1 MKVQVET
8 LDSVRRKVEVL
19 LPVETVDEIR
29 ETIYE
34 EVKKHAKIKGFRP
47 GKVPKAII
55 TQHYKDY
62 IDEEVKKKMVEN
74 TMFDA
79 LLEAKVEPIMEPHV
93 DFLEKE
99 GEHGYVLECEVLP
112 EIELP
117 EYKGIAIEVE
127 PVKVTDEDV
136 DKRIEG
142 MQQMHAEIIAKEPDA
157 VAEQNDFVI
166 IKYQGYLNGQPV
178 KEVVAESYP
187 VELGNATLM
196 PEFENGLIG
205 MKANE
210 EKDIEIAFPEDYPDK
225 SIASKTL
232 VFNVTM
238 KEVKQKRL
246 PEINDEFAKDVSYE
260 NMDALKQ
267 GVKGELTKEKEGV
280 RDRETT
286 QKIMETLLKDM
297 TVPVPKRLLDKRME
311 AMLEEAMSRYQ
322 PDKFAAEEMQSIKLR
337 MREEFGKRAEDRLRA
352 EIVLARIAEK
362 EGIKADANDVE
373 ERIKKIAEDAKKTYN
388 EIRSVYEQYNLI
400 GGLKSAII
408 EEKTVSLLRDNA
420 VIKEKA

>member
-8 LDSVRRKVEVL
+8 LDSVRKKVEVL

-34 EVKKHAKIKGFRP
+34 EVKRHAKIKGFRP
-47 GKVPKAII
+47 GKIPKAII
-55 TQHYKDY
+55 TQYYKDY

-74 TMFDA
+74 TMYEA
-79 LLEAKVEPIMEPHV
+79 LLEAKVEPVMEPHV
-93 DFLEKE
+93 DFLEKK
-99 GEHGYVLECEVLP
+99 GEQGYALECEVLP

-117 EYKGIAIEVE
+117 EYKGIEVEVE
-127 PVKVTDEDV
+127 PVNATNEDV
-136 DKRIEG
+136 DRRIEG

-157 VAEQNDFVI
+157 AADKGDFVI
-166 IKYQGYLNGQPV
+166 IKYQGYHDGQPV
-178 KEVVAESYP
+178 KEVAAESYP
-187 VELGNATLM
+187 VELGNAMLM
-196 PEFENGLIG
+196 PEFEKGLIG

-210 EKDIEIAFPEDYPDK
+210 ERDIELTFPEDYPDK

-232 VFNVTM
+232 VFKVTM

-246 PEINDEFAKDVSYE
+246 PEVNDEFAKDVSYE
-260 NMDALKQ
+260 NVEALKQ
-267 GVKGELTKEKEGV
+267 GVKGELIKEKEAA

-286 QKIMETLLKDM
+286 QKIMDALLRDM
-297 TVPVPKRLLDKRME
+297 TVPVPKRLLDKRLE
-311 AMLEEAMSRYQ
+311 GMLEEAMSRYQ
-322 PDKFAAEEMQSIKLR
+322 PGQFTAEEMQSIKLR

-362 EGIKADANDVE
+362 EGIKADNSDVE

-408 EEKTVSLLRDNA
+408 EEKAVSLLRDNA

>member
-142 MQQMHAEIIAKEPDA
+142 MQQMHAEIVAKEPDA
-157 VAEQNDFVI
+157 VAGKDDFVV

-232 VFNVTM
+232 VFKVTM

>member
-8 LDSVRRKVEVL
+8 LDSVRKKVEVL

-34 EVKKHAKIKGFRP
+34 EVKKNAKIKGFRP
-47 GKVPKAII
+47 GKIPKTII
-55 TQHYKDY
+55 TQYYKDY

-117 EYKGIAIEVE
+117 EYKGIEVE
-127 PVKVTDEDV
+127 VETVKVTDEDV

-142 MQQMHAEIIAKEPDA
+142 LQQMHAEIIAKEPDA
-157 VAEQNDFVI
+157 AAEQNDFVI
-166 IKYQGYLNGQPV
+166 IKYQGYHNGEPV

-187 VELGNATLM
+187 VELGNAMLM
-196 PEFENGLIG
+196 PEFEKGLIG

-210 EKDIEIAFPEDYPDK
+210 EKDIELVFPEDYPDK

-232 VFNVTM
+232 IFKVTM
-238 KEVKQKRL
+238 KDVKQKRL
-246 PEINDEFAKDVSYE
+246 PQINDEFAKDVSYE
-260 NMDALKQ
+260 NMDALKE
-267 GVKGELTKEKEGV
+267 GVKGELIKEKEGV
-280 RDRETT
+280 RDREIT

-297 TVPVPKRLLDKRME
+297 TVPVPKRLLEKRLQG
-311 AMLEEAMSRYQ
+311 MLEEAMSRYQ
-322 PDKFAAEEMQSIKLR
+322 TGKFTAEEKQSIETR
-337 MREEFGKRAEDRLRA
+337 MRAEFGKKAEDRLRA
-352 EIVLARIAEK
+352 EIVLARVAEK
-362 EGIKADANDVE
+362 EGIKADASDVE
-373 ERIKKIAEDAKKTYN
+373 DRIKMIAEDAKKTYN

-408 EEKTVSLLRDNA
+408 EEKAVNLLRDNA
-420 VIKEKA
+420 VIKEKS

>member
-8 LDSVRRKVEVL
+8 LDSVRKKVEVL

-34 EVKKHAKIKGFRP
+34 EVKKHTKIKGFRP
-47 GKVPKAII
+47 GKIPKAII
-55 TQHYKDY
+55 TQYYKDY

-74 TMFDA
+74 TMFLA
-79 LLEAKVEPIMEPHV
+79 LQEANVEPVTEPHV

-99 GEHGYVLECEVLP
+99 GEQGYVLECEVLP

-117 EYKGIAIEVE
+117 EYKGIEIEVE

-142 MQQMHAEIIAKEPDA
+142 LQQMHAEIIAKDDNA
-157 VAEQNDFVI
+157 AAGQGDFVI
-166 IKYQGYLNGQPV
+166 IKYQGYHNGQPV
-178 KEVVAESYP
+178 KEVTAESYP
-187 VELGNATLM
+187 VELGNAMLM
-196 PEFENGLIG
+196 PEFENGLVG

-210 EKDIEIAFPEDYPDK
+210 EKEIKLTFPEDYPDK
-225 SIASKTL
+225 NIASKTL
-232 VFNVTM
+232 IFKVTM

-246 PEINDEFAKDVSYE
+246 PQINDEFAKDLSYE
-260 NMDALKQ
+260 NIDALKQ

-297 TVPVPKRLLDKRME
+297 TVPVPKRLLDKRLE
-311 AMLEEAMSRYQ
+311 GMLEEAMSRYQ
-322 PDKFAAEEMQSIKLR
+322 PGKLSAEEMQSIETR
-337 MREEFGKRAEDRLRA
+337 MRAEFGQRAEDRLRA
-352 EIVLARIAEK
+352 EIVLARIAER
-362 EGIKADANDVE
+362 EGIKADDSDVE
-373 ERIKKIAEDAKKTYN
+373 ERIKKIAQDANKTYN
-388 EIRSVYEQYNLI
+388 EIRNVYEQYNLV

-408 EEKTVSLLRDNA
+408 EERAVNLLRDNA
-420 VIKEKA
+420 VIKEKS

>member
-8 LDSVRRKVEVL
+8 LDSVRKKVEVL

-79 LLEAKVEPIMEPHV
+79 LLEAKVEPVMEPHV

-99 GEHGYVLECEVLP
+99 GEQGYVLECEVLP

-117 EYKGIAIEVE
+117 EYKGIEVEVE

-142 MQQMHAEIIAKEPDA
+142 LQQMHAEIIAKEPDA
-157 VAEQNDFVI
+157 AAEQNDFVI

-187 VELGNATLM
+187 VELGNAMLM
-196 PEFENGLIG
+196 PEFEKGLIG

-210 EKDIEIAFPEDYPDK
+210 EKDVEIAFPEDYPDK

-232 VFNVTM
+232 IFKVTM

-246 PEINDEFAKDVSYE
+246 PQINDEFAKDVSYE

-267 GVKGELTKEKEGV
+267 GMKDELTKEKEGV

-297 TVPVPKRLLDKRME
+297 TVPVPKGLLDKRLQG
-311 AMLEEAMSRYQ
+311 MLEEAMSRYQ
-322 PDKFAAEEMQSIKLR
+322 PGKFTAEEMQSIETKNER
-337 MREEFGKRAEDRLRA
+337 GIREKGRR
-352 EIVLARIAEK
+352 
-362 EGIKADANDVE
+362 
-373 ERIKKIAEDAKKTYN
+373 
-388 EIRSVYEQYNLI
+388 
-400 GGLKSAII
+400 
-408 EEKTVSLLRDNA
+408 
-420 VIKEKA
+420 

>member
-8 LDSVRRKVEVL
+8 LDSVRKKVEVL
-19 LPVETVDEIR
+19 LPVEIVEEIR

-34 EVKKHAKIKGFRP
+34 EVKKNAKIKGFRP
-47 GKVPKAII
+47 GKIPKTII
-55 TQHYKDY
+55 TQYYKDY

-117 EYKGIAIEVE
+117 EYKGIEVE
-127 PVKVTDEDV
+127 VETVKVTDEDV

-142 MQQMHAEIIAKEPDA
+142 LQQMHAEIIAKEPDA
-157 VAEQNDFVI
+157 AAEQNDFVI
-166 IKYQGYLNGQPV
+166 IKYQGYHNGEPV

-187 VELGNATLM
+187 VELGNAMLM
-196 PEFENGLIG
+196 PEFEKGLIG

-210 EKDIEIAFPEDYPDK
+210 EKDIELVFPEDYPDK

-232 VFNVTM
+232 IFKVTM
-238 KEVKQKRL
+238 KDVKQKRL
-246 PEINDEFAKDVSYE
+246 PQINDEFAKDVSYE
-260 NMDALKQ
+260 NMDALKE
-267 GVKGELTKEKEGV
+267 GVKGELIKEKEGV
-280 RDRETT
+280 RDREIT

-297 TVPVPKRLLDKRME
+297 TVPVPKRLLDKRLQGMI
-311 AMLEEAMSRYQ
+311 EEAMSRYQ
-322 PDKFAAEEMQSIKLR
+322 TGKFTAEEKQSIETR
-337 MREEFGKRAEDRLRA
+337 MRAEFGKKAEDRLRA
-352 EIVLARIAEK
+352 EIVLARVAEK
-362 EGIKADANDVE
+362 EGIKADASDVE
-373 ERIKKIAEDAKKTYN
+373 DRIKMIAEDAKKTYN

-408 EEKTVSLLRDNA
+408 EEKAVNLLRDNA
-420 VIKEKA
+420 VIKEKS

>member
-8 LDSVRRKVEVL
+8 LDSVRKKVEVL
-19 LPVETVDEIR
+19 LPVETVEEIR

-34 EVKKHAKIKGFRP
+34 EVKKNAKIKGFRP
-47 GKVPKAII
+47 GKIPKTII
-55 TQHYKDY
+55 TQYYKDY

-117 EYKGIAIEVE
+117 EYKGIEVE
-127 PVKVTDEDV
+127 VETVKVTDEDV

-142 MQQMHAEIIAKEPDA
+142 LQQMHAEIIAKEPDA
-157 VAEQNDFVI
+157 AAEQNDFVI
-166 IKYQGYLNGQPV
+166 IKYQGYHNGEPV

-187 VELGNATLM
+187 VELGNAMLM
-196 PEFENGLIG
+196 PEFEKGLIG

-210 EKDIEIAFPEDYPDK
+210 EKDIELVFPEDYPDK

-232 VFNVTM
+232 IFKVTM
-238 KEVKQKRL
+238 KDVKQKRL
-246 PEINDEFAKDVSYE
+246 PQINDEFAKDVSYE

-280 RDRETT
+280 RDREIT

-297 TVPVPKRLLDKRME
+297 TVPVPKRLLDKRLQG
-311 AMLEEAMSRYQ
+311 MLEEAMSRYQ
-322 PDKFAAEEMQSIKLR
+322 TGKFTAEEKQSIETR
-337 MREEFGKRAEDRLRA
+337 MRAEFGKRAEDRLRA
-352 EIVLARIAEK
+352 EIVLARVAEK
-362 EGIKADANDVE
+362 EGINADASDVE
-373 ERIKKIAEDAKKTYN
+373 DRIKTIAEDAKKTYN
-388 EIRSVYEQYNLI
+388 EIRSVYEQYNLM

-408 EEKTVSLLRDNA
+408 EEKAVNLLRDNA
-420 VIKEKA
+420 VIKEKS

>member
-47 GKVPKAII
+47 GKIPKTII
-55 TQHYKDY
+55 TQYYKDY

-74 TMFDA
+74 TMYEA

-112 EIELP
+112 DIELP
-117 EYKGIAIEVE
+117 EYKGITVEVE
-127 PVKVTDEDV
+127 PVNVTDEDV

-142 MQQMHAEIIAKEPDA
+142 LQQMHAEIVAKEPDA
-157 VAEQNDFVI
+157 VAEQNDFVV
-166 IKYQGYLNGQPV
+166 IKYQGYLDGQPV

-187 VELGNATLM
+187 VELGKAMLM
-196 PEFENGLIG
+196 PEFESGLVG

-210 EKDIEIAFPEDYPDK
+210 EKDIEITFPEDYPDK

-232 VFNVTM
+232 VFKVTM

-267 GVKGELTKEKEGV
+267 GMKNELTKEKEGV
-280 RDRETT
+280 RERETT

-297 TVPVPKRLLDKRME
+297 TVPIPQRLLDKRME

-322 PDKFAAEEMQSIKLR
+322 PDKFSAEEMQSIKLR

-373 ERIKKIAEDAKKTYN
+373 ERIKKIAEDANKTYN
-388 EIRSVYEQYNLI
+388 EIRSIYEQYNLI

-408 EEKTVSLLRDNA
+408 EEKAVNLLRDNA
-420 VIKEKA
+420 VIKEKS

>member
-8 LDSVRRKVEVL
+8 LDGVRKKVEVL
-19 LPVETVDEIR
+19 LPVEIIDEIR
-29 ETIYE
+29 EAIYE
-34 EVKKHAKIKGFRP
+34 EVKKSAKIKGFRP
-47 GKVPKAII
+47 GKTPKSII
-55 TQHYKDY
+55 TQYYKEY

-74 TMFDA
+74 TMFEA
-79 LLEAKVEPIMEPHV
+79 LQEAKVEPVMEPHV

-117 EYKGIAIEVE
+117 EYKGIEIEVE

-142 MQQMHAEIIAKEPDA
+142 LQQMHAEIIAKEPD
-157 VAEQNDFVI
+157 VAADKGDFVI
-166 IKYQGYLNGQPV
+166 IKYQGYHNGQPV
-178 KEVVAESYP
+178 KEVVADSYP
-187 VELGNATLM
+187 VELGNAILM
-196 PEFENGLIG
+196 PEFEAGLIG
-205 MKANE
+205 MKANDE
-210 EKDIEIAFPEDYPDK
+210 RDVELTFPEDYPDK

-232 VFNVTM
+232 IFKVTM

-246 PEINDEFAKDVSYE
+246 PQVNDEFAKDLSYE

-267 GVKGELTKEKEGV
+267 GVKDELTKEKEGV
-280 RDRETT
+280 RERETT

-297 TVPVPKRLLDKRME
+297 AVPVPKGLLEKRLQG
-311 AMLEEAMSRYQ
+311 MLEEALSRYQ
-322 PDKFAAEEMQSIKLR
+322 PGKFTAEEMQSIETR
-337 MREEFGKRAEDRLRA
+337 MRVEFGQRAEDRLRA
-352 EIVLARIAEK
+352 EIVLARIAER
-362 EGIKADANDVE
+362 ELISADAGEVE

-388 EIRSVYEQYNLI
+388 EIRTIYEQYNLI

-408 EEKTVSLLRDNA
+408 EEKAVNLLRDNA

>member
-142 MQQMHAEIIAKEPDA
+142 MQQMHAEIVAKEPDA
-157 VAEQNDFVI
+157 VAGKDDFVV

>member
-8 LDSVRRKVEVL
+8 LDSVRKKVEVL

-47 GKVPKAII
+47 GKVPKTII

-74 TMFDA
+74 TMYEA
-79 LLEAKVEPIMEPHV
+79 LQEAKVEPIMEPHV

-99 GEHGYVLECEVLP
+99 GEQGYVLECEVLP

-117 EYKGIAIEVE
+117 EYKGIAVEVE
-127 PVKVTDEDV
+127 PVNVTDEDV
-136 DKRIEG
+136 EKRIEG
-142 MQQMHAEIIAKEPDA
+142 LQQMHAEIIAKEPDA
-157 VAEQNDFVI
+157 AADKGDFVI
-166 IKYQGYLNGQPV
+166 IKYQGYHDGQPV
-178 KEVVAESYP
+178 KEVAAESYP
-187 VELGNATLM
+187 VELGNAMLM
-196 PEFENGLIG
+196 PEFEKGLMG
-205 MKANE
+205 MKVNE
-210 EKDIEIAFPEDYPDK
+210 ERDVELAFPEDYPDK

-232 VFNVTM
+232 IFKVTM

-246 PEINDEFAKDVSYE
+246 PQINDEFAKDVSYE
-260 NMDALKQ
+260 NIEALKQ
-267 GVKGELTKEKEGV
+267 GVKGELIKEKEGA

-286 QKIMETLLKDM
+286 QKIMDALLKDM
-297 TVPVPKRLLDKRME
+297 TVPVPKRLLDKRLQG
-311 AMLEEAMSRYQ
+311 MLEEAMSRYQ
-322 PDKFAAEEMQSIKLR
+322 PGQLTVEEMQSIRLR
-337 MREEFGKRAEDRLRA
+337 MRDEFGKRAEDRLRA

-362 EGIKADANDVE
+362 EGIKAENSDVE

-408 EEKTVSLLRDNA
+408 EEKAVGLLRDNA
-420 VIKEKA
+420 VIKEKT

>member
-8 LDSVRRKVEVL
+8 LDGVRKKVEVL
-19 LPVETVDEIR
+19 LPVETVDGIR
-29 ETIYE
+29 EAIYE
-34 EVKKHAKIKGFRP
+34 EVKKSAKIKGFRP
-47 GKVPKAII
+47 GKIPKSII
-55 TQHYKDY
+55 TQYYKEY

-74 TMFDA
+74 TMFEA
-79 LLEAKVEPIMEPHV
+79 LQEAKVEPVMEPHV

-99 GEHGYVLECEVLP
+99 GEQGYVLECEVLP

-117 EYKGIAIEVE
+117 EYKGIEIEVE

-142 MQQMHAEIIAKEPDA
+142 LQQMHAEIIAKEPD
-157 VAEQNDFVI
+157 VAADKGDFVI
-166 IKYQGYLNGQPV
+166 IKYQGYHNGQPV
-178 KEVVAESYP
+178 KEVVADSYP
-187 VELGNATLM
+187 VELGNAMLM
-196 PEFENGLIG
+196 PEFEAGLIG
-205 MKANE
+205 MKADDE
-210 EKDIEIAFPEDYPDK
+210 RDVELTFPEDYPDK

-232 VFNVTM
+232 IFKVTM

-246 PEINDEFAKDVSYE
+246 PQVNDEFAKDLSYE

-267 GVKGELTKEKEGV
+267 GVKDELTKEKEGV

-297 TVPVPKRLLDKRME
+297 TVPVPKGLLEKRLQG
-311 AMLEEAMSRYQ
+311 MLEEAMSRYQ
-322 PDKFAAEEMQSIKLR
+322 PGKFTAEEMQSIETR
-337 MREEFGKRAEDRLRA
+337 MRAEFGQRAEDRLRA
-352 EIVLARIAEK
+352 EIVLARIAER
-362 EGIKADANDVE
+362 ELISADAAEVE

-388 EIRSVYEQYNLI
+388 EIRSIYEQYNLI

-408 EEKTVSLLRDNA
+408 EEKAVNLLRDNA

>member
-8 LDSVRRKVEVL
+8 LDSVRKKVEVL
-19 LPVETVDEIR
+19 LPVETIDEIR

-79 LLEAKVEPIMEPHV
+79 LLEAKVEPVMEPHV

-99 GEHGYVLECEVLP
+99 GEQGYVLECEVLP

-117 EYKGIAIEVE
+117 EYKGIEVEVE
-127 PVKVTDEDV
+127 PVKVTDVDV
-136 DKRIEG
+136 DKRIDG
-142 MQQMHAEIIAKEPDA
+142 LQQMHAEIIAKEPDA
-157 VAEQNDFVI
+157 AAEQNDFVI
-166 IKYQGYLNGQPV
+166 IKYQGYHNGEPV

-187 VELGNATLM
+187 VELGNA
-196 PEFENGLIG
+196 PEFEKGLIG

-210 EKDIEIAFPEDYPDK
+210 EKDIELAFPEDYPDK

-232 VFNVTM
+232 IFKVTM

-246 PEINDEFAKDVSYE
+246 PQINDEFAKDVSYE

-297 TVPVPKRLLDKRME
+297 TVPVPKRLLDKRLKG
-311 AMLEEAMSRYQ
+311 MLEEAMSRYQ
-322 PDKFAAEEMQSIKLR
+322 PGKFTAEEMQSIETR

-352 EIVLARIAEK
+352 EIVLTRIAEK
-362 EGIKADANDVE
+362 EGIKADAGDVE
-373 ERIKKIAEDAKKTYN
+373 ERIKTIAEDAKKTYN
-388 EIRSVYEQYNLI
+388 EIKSVYEQYNLM

-408 EEKTVSLLRDNA
+408 EEKAVNLLRDNA
-420 VIKEKA
+420 VIKEKT

>member
-47 GKVPKAII
+47 GKVPRAII

-74 TMFDA
+74 TMYEA

-99 GEHGYVLECEVLP
+99 GEEGYVLECEVLP

-117 EYKGIAIEVE
+117 EYKGIEIEVE
-127 PVKVTDEDV
+127 PVNVTDEDV

-142 MQQMHAEIIAKEPDA
+142 LQQMHAEIIAKEPDA
-157 VAEQNDFVI
+157 VAEQKDFVV
-166 IKYQGYLNGQPV
+166 IKYQGYLDGQPV

-187 VELGNATLM
+187 VELGNAMLM
-196 PEFENGLIG
+196 PEFEAGLVG

-210 EKDIEIAFPEDYPDK
+210 EKDIEITFPEDYPDK

-232 VFNVTM
+232 VFKVTM

-267 GVKGELTKEKEGV
+267 GMKNELTKEKEGV
-280 RDRETT
+280 RERETT

-297 TVPVPKRLLDKRME
+297 TVPIPQRLLDKRME

-322 PDKFAAEEMQSIKLR
+322 PDKFTAEEMQSIKLR

-388 EIRSVYEQYNLI
+388 EIKSVYEQYNLI

-408 EEKTVSLLRDNA
+408 EEKAVSLLRDNA

>member
-8 LDSVRRKVEVL
+8 LDGVRKKVEVL

-79 LLEAKVEPIMEPHV
+79 LLEAKVEPVMEPHV

-99 GEHGYVLECEVLP
+99 GEQGYVLECEVLP

-117 EYKGIAIEVE
+117 EYKGIAVEVE

-142 MQQMHAEIIAKEPDA
+142 LQQMHAEIIAKEPDA
-157 VAEQNDFVI
+157 VAEKNDFVI

-205 MKANE
+205 MKVNE
-210 EKDIEIAFPEDYPDK
+210 EKDVEIAFPEDYPDK

-232 VFNVTM
+232 IFKVTM

-246 PEINDEFAKDVSYE
+246 PQVNDEFAKDVSYE

-267 GVKGELTKEKEGV
+267 GMKDELTKEKEGV

-286 QKIMETLLKDM
+286 QKIMDALLKDM
-297 TVPVPKRLLDKRME
+297 TVPVPKGLLDKRLQGMI
-311 AMLEEAMSRYQ
+311 EETMSRYQ
-322 PDKFAAEEMQSIKLR
+322 PGKFTAEEMHSIEGR

-362 EGIKADANDVE
+362 EGIKADDSDVE

-388 EIRSVYEQYNLI
+388 EIRNVYEQYNLI

-408 EEKTVSLLRDNA
+408 EEKAVNLLRDSA
-420 VIKEKA
+420 VIKEKS

>member
-142 MQQMHAEIIAKEPDA
+142 MQQMHAEIVAKEPDA
-157 VAEQNDFVI
+157 VAGKDDFVV

-297 TVPVPKRLLDKRME
+297 TVPVPKGLLEKRLQG
-311 AMLEEAMSRYQ
+311 MLEEAMSRYQ